1 MAGVGNKAKLPADAE
16 FFEKVAGEFGVP
28 LAAIVPYDGEVPAA
42 DRRGS
47 ELKPEAVDE
56 IRQAVSAIV
65 DFVES
70 PDAERIALLAER
82 DRIEQRLAQLKGG
95 S

>member
-1 MAGVGNKAKLPADAE
+1 MAGVGNKAKLPGDAE

-47 ELKPEAVDE
+47 ELKPEAVAD
-56 IRQAVSAIV
+56 IQQAVSAIV

-70 PDAERIALLAER
+70 PEAERVALLRER
-82 DRIEQRLAQLKGG
+82 DRIEQRLAELKG